1 MGKRLAGT
9 CYFKVDGEQLELQG
23 DIEFPFNSVTRETM
37 ASTTG
42 VVGFKETVT
51 VPYVAGTFIVPESFP
66 VSKLMESTAMTI
78 TAECANGMVY
88 TLSEAFMVGDI
99 PYKPIDGTVA
109 LRFEGTAGELA

>member
-23 DIEFPFNSVTRETM
+23 DLEFPFNSVTRETM

-51 VPYVAGTFIVPESFP
+51 VPYVAGTFI
-66 VSKLMESTAMTI
+66 
-78 TAECANGMVY
+78 GMVY

>member
-23 DIEFPFNSVTRETM
+23 DLEFPFNSVTRETM

-42 VVGFKETVT
+42 VVGFKETVA

-99 PYKPIDGTVA
+99 PYKPVDGTVA

>member
-23 DIEFPFNSVTRETM
+23 DLEFPFNSVTRETM

-66 VSKLMESTAMTI
+66 RQQADGV
-78 TAECANGMVY
+78 NGDDDYSRVRERHG
-88 TLSEAFMVGDI
+88 LHAFGGI
-99 PYKPIDGTVA
+99 HGGRHSI
-109 LRFEGTAGELA
+109 

>member
-23 DIEFPFNSVTRETM
+23 DLEFPFNSVTRETM

-78 TAECANGMVY
+78 PAA
-88 TLSEAFMVGDI
+88 
-99 PYKPIDGTVA
+99 
-109 LRFEGTAGELA
+109 